1 MNGIGSRYLLDTN
14 IFIYYFNGNPVV
26 QPSVEDILTGNST
39 GFYCPVS
46 WVELLCYPALTE
58 EEAEQIRAFLR
69 SLTCVALTESV
80 LDRTAQIR
88 RDYRTALPDALIAAC
103 AVASYCRT
111 QARAWAR
118 EVIKCRMGKGLCPC
132 PSIAYRW
139 ARDALPI
146 LRGFYI

>member
-1 MNGIGSRYLLDTN
+1 MNGTDSRYLLDTN
-14 IFIYYFNGNPVV
+14 IFIYYFNGEAVV
-26 QPSVEDILTGNST
+26 QPIVEDILAGNAS

-58 EEAEQIRAFLR
+58 EEAGQIRAFLR

-103 AVASYCRT
+103 ALEMTCTLVTRNILDF
-111 QARAWAR
+111 QP
-118 EVIKCRMGKGLCPC
+118 INGLSVVNPFN
-132 PSIAYRW
+132 P
-139 ARDALPI
+139 
-146 LRGFYI
+146 

>member
-1 MNGIGSRYLLDTN
+1 MGSRYLLDTN
-14 IFIYYFNGNPVV
+14 IFIYYFNGDPVV
-26 QPSVEDILTGNST
+26 QPIVEDILTGNST

-69 SLTCVALTESV
+69 SLTYVALTESV

-103 AVASYCRT
+103 ALEVSSPLVTRNI
-111 QARAWAR
+111 QDFRAIH
-118 EVIKCRMGKGLCPC
+118 ELIVINPFEL
-132 PSIAYRW
+132 
-139 ARDALPI
+139 
-146 LRGFYI
+146 

>member
-14 IFIYYFNGNPVV
+14 IFIYYFNGDPVV
-26 QPSVEDILTGNST
+26 QPIVEDILTGNST

-69 SLTCVALTESV
+69 SLTYVALTESV

-103 AVASYCRT
+103 ALEVSSPLVTRNI
-111 QARAWAR
+111 QDFRAIH
-118 EVIKCRMGKGLCPC
+118 ELIVINPFEL
-132 PSIAYRW
+132 
-139 ARDALPI
+139 
-146 LRGFYI
+146 